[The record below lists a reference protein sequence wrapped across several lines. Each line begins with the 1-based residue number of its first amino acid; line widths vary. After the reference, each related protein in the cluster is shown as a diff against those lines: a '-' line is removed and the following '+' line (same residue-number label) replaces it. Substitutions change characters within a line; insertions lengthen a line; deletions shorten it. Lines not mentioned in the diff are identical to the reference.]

1 MNIDRTLAHWTLTA
15 MLVVAY
21 IASVVVLQAFF
32 RILTGWEAQL
42 AIIVSTLAIAVLLN
56 PPRRRI
62 QSFIDRRFQQRN
74 LERRS
79 QQT

>member
-1 MNIDRTLAHWTLTA
+1 MLVDQTPAYWTLIA
-15 MLVVAY
+15 MLVLAY

-32 RILTGWEAQL
+32 RILTGWESQL
-42 AIIVSTLAIAVLLN
+42 AVVVSTLAIAVLLN
-56 PPRRRI
+56 PLRRRI

-79 QQT
+79 RT

>member
-1 MNIDRTLAHWTLTA
+1 VLAN
-15 MLVVAY
+15 
-21 IASVVVLQAFF
+21 IASVAVLQALF
-32 RILTGWEAQL
+32 RVLTGWEPQL
-42 AIIVSTLAIAVLLN
+42 AVVVSTLAIAVLLN

-79 QQT
+79 RT

>member
-1 MNIDRTLAHWTLTA
+1 MVVSRALAYWTLTA
-15 MLVVAY
+15 TLALAY
-21 IASVVVLQAFF
+21 IASVALLQALF
-32 RILTGWEAQL
+32 RVLTGWESQL
-42 AIIVSTLAIAVLLN
+42 AVVVSTLAIAVLLN